1 MHECNLDP
9 DCLWTGPKD
18 TWCPDHKFPPYIP
31 KKKRDAKLAR
41 LQRLYGLDYE
51 TFAELTESQG
61 GVCAICGQPPKTA
74 SQPLFVDHDHA
85 TGDVRGL
92 LCRTC
97 NTGLGMLGD
106 TVDGLNAALS
116 YLARYQAKRAG

>member
-1 MHECNLDP
+1 MA
-9 DCLWTGPKD
+9 D
-18 TWCPDHKFPPYIP
+18 TIP
-31 KKKRDAKLAR
+31 GVIRLSGVEHDAVYLRRRPVPTAR
-41 LQRLYGLDYE
+41 LLRQNLRGHD
-51 TFAELTESQG
+51 
-61 GVCAICGQPPKTA
+61 
-74 SQPLFVDHDHA
+74 PLFVDHDHA